1 MENAPAQFVQVTG
14 LARRLAQR
22 LLVICENRIELLAVE
37 VQEAHRRL
45 LHVAFL
51 ALAVAV
57 LGLMA
62 GLALSAAI
70 VVMLWAASP
79 VATLLVLAVCYAAG
93 AAWGYWRL
101 AALRRDLETL
111 PGTLGQLRK
120 DCECLQRSLN

>member
-45 LHVAFL
+45 LHVVFL
-51 ALAVAV
+51 ALAVSV

-79 VATLLVLAVCYAAG
+79 VAALL
-93 AAWGYWRL
+93 YWRL
-101 AALRRDLETL
+101 AVMRRDWKTL
-111 PGTLGQLRK
+111 PGTLGQLQK